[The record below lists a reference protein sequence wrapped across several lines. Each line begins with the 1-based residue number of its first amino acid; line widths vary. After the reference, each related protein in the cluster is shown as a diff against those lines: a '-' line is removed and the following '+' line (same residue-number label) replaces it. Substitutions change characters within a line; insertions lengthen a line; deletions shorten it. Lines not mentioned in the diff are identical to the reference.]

1 MIALEQGEGT
11 QRSRR
16 NAGFEGGTTMYDS
29 FSEGGV
35 FYGRTMLVVAA
46 AIAVAALFQLI

>member
-1 MIALEQGEGT
+1 
-11 QRSRR
+11 
-16 NAGFEGGTTMYDS
+16 MYDS